1 MPQSLTNIL
10 VHLVFSTKKRQN
22 YLDDEICGKLYP
34 YIFGILKNNN
44 CECIKIGGIANHVH
58 ILCALARTICIS
70 DLIEKIKSNTSK
82 WLKKKD
88 NSLTDF
94 QWQKG
99 YGAFSI
105 SPAHLQI
112 VSNYIDHQHTHHQ
125 QTTFEDEIRILLKKY
140 NIRYDER
147 YLWD

>member
-1 MPQSLTNIL
+1 
-10 VHLVFSTKKRQN
+10 VFSTKKRQN
-22 YLDDEICGKLYP
+22 YLDDEVCDKLYP
-34 YIFGILKNNN
+34 YISGILKNNN
-44 CECIKIGGIANHVH
+44 CECIKIGGIANHIH

-82 WLKKKD
+82 WLKTKD
-88 NSLTDF
+88 NSLANF

-105 SPAHLQI
+105 SPAHLQM
-112 VSNYIDHQHTHHQ
+112 VSNYIGHQHAHHQ

-140 NIRYDER
+140 NIQHDER